1 MSSFEWDETEG
12 EMSIRFQLD
21 GKVFIL
27 KEDDVCEALSVPL
40 EDDIYFKV
48 KWEHYSLKMNSRH
61 NCVGLHKIP

>member
-48 KWEHYSLKMNSRH
+48 K
-61 NCVGLHKIP
+61 